1 MGLKCLK
8 RIFVGSAFSPQAQ
21 NLRVQDL
28 PTKKRKVR
36 PSPLGADGKF
46 SIERCLKDQT
56 IQVCEKFKIVPKQGP
71 INLSIPLCYLQLS

>member
-8 RIFVGSAFSPQAQ
+8 CGFVGSAFSPQAQ

-46 SIERCLKDQT
+46 SRSLN
-56 IQVCEKFKIVPKQGP
+56 FG
-71 INLSIPLCYLQLS
+71 

>member
-1 MGLKCLK
+1 MGLKCLM
-8 RIFVGSAFSPQAQ
+8 RVFVGSAFSPQAQ

-46 SIERCLKDQT
+46 SFNYK
-56 IQVCEKFKIVPKQGP
+56 P
-71 INLSIPLCYLQLS
+71 

>member
-46 SIERCLKDQT
+46 SIERYLKDR
-56 IQVCEKFKIVPKQGP
+56 IKRFRCVKSLKLFPNKE
-71 INLSIPLCYLQLS
+71 L

>member
-56 IQVCEKFKIVPKQGP
+56 I
-71 INLSIPLCYLQLS
+71 